1 MKRFFTILLTIII
14 PVFAIQ
20 SISFA
25 ETNLRNYKSIQLAKG
40 SFLKAISQRE
50 ISTSTAKA
58 GDVEYFINPA
68 DVFVGTSNVIP
79 KNSVYLGEV
88 EEVMEAVEGINASMK
103 IRIYKVI
110 TPDRN
115 EFAINANV
123 FKNGSTTI
131 GGDLAEVAYY
141 TKMPHYPGDW
151 KKGALQLVP
160 TTIRSMGQ
168 PTVIRAGE
176 EVTFIINDEHSLY
189 KPLK

>member
-1 MKRFFTILLTIII
+1 MKRFFTFFLVLMFSCLFT
-14 PVFAIQ
+14 Q
-20 SISFA
+20 KNTFA

-50 ISTSTAKA
+50 ISTSNVKA

-79 KNSVYLGEV
+79 KDSVYLGVV

-103 IRIYKVI
+103 IKIYKVI

-115 EFAINANV
+115 EFSIDANV
-123 FKNGSTTI
+123 FWKGSTTI

-141 TKMPHYPGDW
+141 VRMPHYPGDW

-160 TTIRSMGQ
+160 TSIREQGK

-176 EVTFIINDEHSLY
+176 EVTFIINNEHSLY
-189 KPLK
+189 KPIK

>member
-1 MKRFFTILLTIII
+1 MKRFFTILLAIIF

-115 EFAINANV
+115 EFAINAHV

-168 PTVIRAGE
+168 PTVIKAGE

-189 KPLK
+189 EPLK